1 MITPAAIA
9 PEAFT
14 LDERTTGFAFVTTT
28 AEWLQPI
35 SINETSNARMRP
47 S

>member
-9 PEAFT
+9 PDALT
-14 LDERTTGFAFVTTT
+14 VDERTTGFAFVTTT

-35 SINETSNARMRP
+35 RVNEKSNARIR
-47 S
+47 SS